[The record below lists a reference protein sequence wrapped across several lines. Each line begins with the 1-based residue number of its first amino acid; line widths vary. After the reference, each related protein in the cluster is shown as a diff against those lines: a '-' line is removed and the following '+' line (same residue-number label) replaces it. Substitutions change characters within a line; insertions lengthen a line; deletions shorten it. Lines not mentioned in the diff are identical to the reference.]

1 MSGIFEKV
9 QKSGTQSGNSILK
22 AFSDSGLD
30 VKGGCAMADKTVK
43 DGWSMLMKFGSEEN
57 LQKLQAG
64 QLYMKNLKYY
74 VDLEKET
81 EDEAV
86 GDMYDGQMVLQDV
99 KISMF
104 TVDTNEFI
112 AQFDAPAASMNLGYL
127 ECPVFCMFMFDY
139 RNHVEERLDG
149 DNLTVRYQFTEE
161 QLAKMPTFG
170 DSVLI
175 IKNGNEFINRVKKG
189 LLDAGY
195 GFTRDHVQYY
205 GFNNIEHLKQVQ
217 KDNSRIAFW
226 KRDKYTYQQEY
237 RLLVHDFVDD
247 FLSVDIGDISDITDL
262 LKVEEILNTYVE
274 ITFKVRPME

>member
-1 MSGIFEKV
+1 
-9 QKSGTQSGNSILK
+9 
-22 AFSDSGLD
+22 
-30 VKGGCAMADKTVK
+30 MADKTVK
-43 DGWSMLMKFGSEEN
+43 DGWSMLMKFGFEEN
-57 LQKLQAG
+57 LKKLQSG

-74 VDLEKET
+74 VNLEKET
-81 EDEAV
+81 DDEAI
-86 GDMYDGQMVLQDV
+86 GDKYDGQMVLQDV

-104 TVDTNEFI
+104 NANTNEFI
-112 AQFDAPAASMNLGYL
+112 SQFEAPAASMNLGYL

-139 RNHVEERLDG
+139 RNHVEEHLEG
-149 DNLTVRYQFTEE
+149 DNLIVRYQFTED

-175 IKNGNEFINRVKKG
+175 IKNGNEFINCVKKG

-205 GFNNIEHLKQVQ
+205 GFNNLEHFKQVQ

-226 KRDKYTYQQEY
+226 KREKYSYQQEY

-247 FLSVDIGDISDITDL
+247 YLFVEIGDISDITDL
-262 LKVEEILNTYVE
+262 LKTEKLLNTYME
-274 ITFKVRPME
+274 IVFKVRPIE